1 MNSVFLKI
9 MFSGSY
15 IFIFSNILSFPL
27 FFTCFFIIEDTSDKM
42 DGKNSLILL
51 LKIFMV
57 LGFY

>member
-15 IFIFSNILSFPL
+15 IFIFSNILSFRL

-42 DGKNSLILL
+42 DGKNSLILFN
-51 LKIFMV
+51 IFV
-57 LGFY
+57 YFLHF